1 VLFSAGATSVLNGA
15 TFTLLRTTPI
25 SDLAKPEDA
34 SATTSSVVFILAPG
48 VRCNSKIARFTIA
61 TNDWLSNFPLLRIF
75 SQAKRWE
82 LKPRSSSFTNIG
94 CRAVGLSAAEG
105 GDSMTV
111 QTILSRKGRDVVTI
125 EPSATL
131 QAAIATLAERHIGAV
146 VVLGADRRVI
156 GLVSERDIVHSF
168 AEFGADAL
176 TKRLAQVMTRE
187 VATCGETESAVSIM
201 EQMTTGK
208 FRHIPVIERDQL
220 VGIVSIGDI
229 VKHRL
234 CEMEQESAALRDYIQ
249 SA

>member
-1 VLFSAGATSVLNGA
+1 
-15 TFTLLRTTPI
+15 
-25 SDLAKPEDA
+25 
-34 SATTSSVVFILAPG
+34 
-48 VRCNSKIARFTIA
+48 
-61 TNDWLSNFPLLRIF
+61 
-75 SQAKRWE
+75 
-82 LKPRSSSFTNIG
+82 
-94 CRAVGLSAAEG
+94 
-105 GDSMTV
+105 MTV
-111 QTILSRKGRDVVTI
+111 QTILSRKGRNVVTI

-131 QAAIATLAERHIGAV
+131 QAAIATLAEHRIGAV

-156 GLVSERDIVHSF
+156 GLLSERDVVRAF

-187 VATCGETESAVSIM
+187 VAICGEAESALSIM
-201 EQMTTGK
+201 ERMTTGK

-234 CEMEQESAALRDYIQ
+234 CEMEQESTALREYIQ